1 MAAQSIKNDLG
12 KLLVDRAMSTLDNWA
27 HQELTHLRNS
37 AGFPICVP
45 LSKTSW
51 AVGKYT
57 INQLASHQWSVT
69 QDAKVIHIFY
79 SKQAAVFYSVFNQC
93 HKYKSAD
100 DLLESDRAVAK
111 HNDEVEFYTARIAKQ
126 TKKTN
131 EFTQQLRWIRYL
143 DAKTKLKTAREELEK
158 KLNYAKYN
166 KIWADELK
174 HDHS

>member
-12 KLLVDRAMSTLDNWA
+12 KLLVDQAMISLDNWA
-27 HQELTHLRNS
+27 LRELTHLRHTAN
-37 AGFPICVP
+37 FPICVA

-51 AVGKYT
+51 AVGKDTLY
-57 INQLASHQWSVT
+57 QLGSHQWSL
-69 QDAKVIHIFY
+69 IHNNKTVHVFY

-100 DLLESDRAVAK
+100 GILESDRAVAK
-111 HNDEVEFYTARIAKQ
+111 HNDEVEFYTARLAKQ
-126 TKKTN
+126 TKKTD

-158 KLNYAKYN
+158 KLNLAKYN
-166 KIWADELK
+166 KIWANEIKNDRA
-174 HDHS
+174 

>member
-12 KLLVDRAMSTLDNWA
+12 KFLVDQAMITLDNWA
-27 HQELTHLRNS
+27 HRELLHLRNN
-37 AGFPICVP
+37 ADFPIFVP

-57 INQLASHQWSVT
+57 VNQLASHQWAVT
-69 QDAKVIHIFY
+69 QDTKVIHVFY

-100 DLLESDRAVAK
+100 GILESDRAVAK
-111 HNDEVEFYTARIAKQ
+111 HNDEVEFYTARLATQ
-126 TKKTN
+126 SKKVD

-143 DAKTKLKTAREELEK
+143 DAKAKLKTARAELEK
-158 KLNYAKYN
+158 MLNQAKYN
-166 KIWADELK
+166 KIWANGLK
-174 HDHS
+174 HDRV